1 MNAAQITKALQNAV
15 GPLVEDTQNGGSRN
29 CQSFDSEVTILKQTS
44 WSGDLRKKLFRLNE
58 AHHPL
63 VVKLTVWGERFY
75 RKSINNDR
83 SSGAW
88 MVVSGPFGTGKSTV
102 SRRLAR
108 ALSCMAVDA
117 SLGGWGGTVPS
128 VWRGAWAS
136 ISSHD
141 KNAEFEDSITD
152 LKTAHIVFLD
162 DVGAEVDRFKQGE
175 TTARLCRVLDICQGK
190 WLFITTNLDK
200 PLIAAKYDHRVL
212 DRMNMAHWCD
222 LAGMPSYRSKIPK
235 S

>member
-1 MNAAQITKALQNAV
+1 MNTAQITKALQNAV
-15 GPLVEDTQNGGSRN
+15 GPLVENTQRGGSRN
-29 CQSFDSEVTILKQTS
+29 VPVPPLHVMLS
-44 WSGDLRKKLFRLNE
+44 RLLQLDGT
-58 AHHPL
+58 HHPL
-63 VVKLTVWGERFY
+63 VSRLMAWGGWFFIKSFHNN
-75 RKSINNDR
+75 RKS
-83 SSGAW
+83 GCW
-88 MVVSGPFGTGKSTV
+88 LVVSGPVGTGKSTV

-108 ALSCMAVDA
+108 VLSCMAVDA

-141 KNAEFEDSITD
+141 KNAEFEDAIAD

-175 TTARLCRVLDICQGK
+175 TTSRLCRVLDICQGK

-200 PLIAAKYDHRVL
+200 PMIAAKYDHRVL

-222 LAGMPSYRSKIPK
+222 LAGMPSYRPKIPQAL
-235 S
+235 

>member
-1 MNAAQITKALQNAV
+1 MNHTQITKALQNAV
-15 GPLVEDTQNGGSRN
+15 GENLIKTA
-29 CQSFDSEVTILKQTS
+29 
-44 WSGDLRKKLFRLNE
+44 SGTDYLRFSNRLRDELFELDE
-58 AHHPL
+58 SHHPL
-63 VVKLTVWGERFY
+63 VNNLVNSGEWFFRRSF
-75 RKSINNDR
+75 NNDR
-83 SSGAW
+83 DLGAW
-88 MVVSGPFGTGKSTV
+88 LVVSGPVGTGKSTV

-108 ALSCMAVDA
+108 AISTMAVDA
-117 SLGGWGGTVPS
+117 SLGGWGGTVPG
-128 VWRGAWAS
+128 VWRGAWAA

-141 KNAEFEDSITD
+141 KNSEFEDALTD

-162 DVGAEVDRFKQGE
+162 DIGAEVDRFKQGE
-175 TTARLCRVLDICQGK
+175 TTSRLCRVLDMCQGK

-235 S
+235 HEKQNP

>member
-1 MNAAQITKALQNAV
+1 MNPAQITKALQSAV
-15 GPLVEDTQNGGSRN
+15 GPLVEDTQLGGSRN
-29 CQSFDSEVTILKQTS
+29 CQPDAMLGIKREWL
-44 WSGDLRKKLFRLNE
+44 WKLFGLDAN
-58 AHHPL
+58 HHPL
-63 VVKLTVWGERFY
+63 VNLLQAWGFWFY
-75 RKSINNDR
+75 KNSIDNDR
-83 SSGAW
+83 SHGCW
-88 MVVSGPFGTGKSTV
+88 LVVSGPVGTGKSTV

-141 KNAEFEDSITD
+141 KNAEFEDAIAD

-175 TTARLCRVLDICQGK
+175 TTSRLCRVLDMCQGK

-200 PLIAAKYDHRVL
+200 PMIAAKYDHRVL

-222 LAGMPSYRSKIPK
+222 LAGMPSYRSKIPQQA
-235 S
+235 